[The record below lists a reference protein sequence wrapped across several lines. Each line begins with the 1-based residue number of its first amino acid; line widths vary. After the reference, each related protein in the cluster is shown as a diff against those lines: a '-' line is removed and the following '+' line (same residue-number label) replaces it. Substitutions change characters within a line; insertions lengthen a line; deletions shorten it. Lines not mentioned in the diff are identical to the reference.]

1 MEHYKVLQPNTVS
14 EIEKN
19 IHGCCHTEF
28 HVLVETPV
36 VFVHRER
43 QVDEAMCKAMGYEVY
58 EAWYNGGTIVG
69 NRGDIAFAH
78 FDSPE
83 NGWQEAFVG
92 SFVAWL
98 KGRGLNAEY
107 VDNDI
112 LVDGYKV
119 CGICTTRYGCID
131 YTAGFISIHTNLE
144 DIIAICRKPM
154 RKVPKGLAEYGITT
168 EEVEQMLLT
177 FAGGS
182 Q

>member
-1 MEHYKVLQPNTVS
+1 MEHYKVLQPDTVS
-14 EIEKN
+14 EIGKN
-19 IHGCCHTEF
+19 IHCCRHTEF

-43 QVDEAMCKAMGYEVY
+43 QVDEAACKAMGYEVY

-78 FDSPE
+78 FDQPE
-83 NGWQEAFVG
+83 NGWQENFAG
-92 SFVAWL
+92 YFVAWL
-98 KGRGLNAEY
+98 RDRGLDAEY

-119 CGICTTRYGCID
+119 SGICTTRYGCID
-131 YTAGFISIHTNLE
+131 YTAGFISICTSLD
-144 DIIAICRKPM
+144 DIKVICRKPM
-154 RKVPKGLAEYGITT
+154 KKVPKGLGEYGITT

-177 FAGGS
+177 FAGGA